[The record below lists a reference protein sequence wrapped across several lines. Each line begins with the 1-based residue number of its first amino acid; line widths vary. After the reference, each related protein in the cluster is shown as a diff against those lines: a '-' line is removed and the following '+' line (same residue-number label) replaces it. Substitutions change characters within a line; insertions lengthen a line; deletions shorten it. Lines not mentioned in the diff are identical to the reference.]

1 MVKRIFFLFLYLFFV
16 QLAFAQ
22 KPWRAKLFIHFLDS
36 NNKLVTDTIWF
47 GLDSLG
53 DEGYQ
58 EGLDVIDTV
67 GSVNKILSH
76 DSLVQNQFNTDCGNL
91 KYNIKKIKY
100 GETRFDFYAMGR
112 IMSMSWDTLDFL
124 YEDTLNKYFA
134 SNCILRAYNGYIGG
148 IDRVQFFL
156 MAAEK
161 NKIYFSKR
169 DSIEAF
175 AESPLSN
182 CNRQFN
188 VFAFSFTVAFFD
200 KLRNLSIKETEKTNF
215 LISPNPFKDN
225 VKISFKNEAFHN
237 KLNLKVHSITGK
249 LVKETYLSI
258 NGNVANIDL
267 VDLEE
272 GIYILSIEDETNCKV
287 SYHKIIKSN
296 F

>member
-1 MVKRIFFLFLYLFFV
+1 MIKRIFFLILYLVLV
-16 QLAFAQ
+16 QLVFAQ

-36 NNKLVTDTIWF
+36 NNKAATDTIWF

-58 EGLDVIDTV
+58 EGLDVFDTV

-91 KYNIKKIKY
+91 KYNIKKMKY
-100 GETRFDFYAMGR
+100 GETRFDFYAIGGS
-112 IMSMSWDTLDFL
+112 ISMSWDTSDFL

-134 SNCILRAYNGYIGG
+134 SNCILRSYNGYIGG

-156 MAAEK
+156 MGTQK
-161 NKIYFSKR
+161 NKIYFNR

-175 AESPLSN
+175 GESPLFN

-188 VFAFSFTVAFFD
+188 VFAFSLTVAFFE
-200 KLRNLSIKETEKTNF
+200 KLRNNSLNKIENINLT
-215 LISPNPFKDN
+215 ISPNPFKNN
-225 VKISFKNEAFHN
+225 VKIVFKNDVLSN
-237 KLNLKVHSITGK
+237 KLNLKVHTIIGK
-249 LVKETYLSI
+249 FLKETYLSV
-258 NGNVANIDL
+258 NDGDANIDL
-267 VDLEE
+267 ADLDE
-272 GIYILSIEDETNCKV
+272 GIYILSIEDEVNRKV